1 MASDLTN
8 KSVESPLTDI
18 LGLHHEDTL
27 VQVHEVAP
35 GYRLDPP
42 GFEERRRC
50 DNIVSIEL
58 LFMIP

>member
-1 MASDLTN
+1 MASNLTN
-8 KSVESPLTDI
+8 KSIESPLTDI
-18 LGLHHEDTL
+18 LGPHHEDTL
-27 VQVHEVAP
+27 VQVYEVAP

>member
-27 VQVHEVAP
+27 VQVHEGTP

-42 GFEERRRC
+42 GFEGRRRC
-50 DNIVSIEL
+50 DNIYLIDL
-58 LFMIP
+58 LFMTP